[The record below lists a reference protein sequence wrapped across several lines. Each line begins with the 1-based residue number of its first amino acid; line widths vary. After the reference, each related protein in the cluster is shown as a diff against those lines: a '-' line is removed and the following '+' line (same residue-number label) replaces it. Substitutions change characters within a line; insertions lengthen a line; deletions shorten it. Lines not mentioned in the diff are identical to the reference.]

1 MHVGV
6 RVPMGRLVAVRV
18 RLVGDLDRYQNHAT
32 MANAPFGDH
41 MLGAMLD
48 VARPALE
55 YRDLHAAFVVE
66 MNMQRCMRHVVMI
79 MKGMNEP
86 LGEIASRMII
96 DVDQS
101 GNAIATL
108 AGVLLRLL
116 HSGSGQ
122 VPDRLG
128 PVLIAALCHD
138 PIEVG
143 HEIVVERNGDTL
155 HGELAV

>member
-1 MHVGV
+1 MHMGV
-6 RVPMGRLVAVRV
+6 RMPMGRFVAVRV
-18 RLVGDLDRYQNHAT
+18 RLIGDFDRYQHHAT
-32 MANAPFGDH
+32 MANAAFGDH

-48 VARPALE
+48 VARAALE
-55 YRDLHAAFVVE
+55 NRDLHAAFVVE

-79 MKGMNEP
+79 VKSMNEP
-86 LGEIASRMII
+86 LGEIAGRMII
-96 DVDQS
+96 DVDES

-128 PVLIAALCHD
+128 AVLVAALCHD

-143 HEIVVERNGDTL
+143 HEIVVESDSDTL
-155 HGELAV
+155 HGELAW